1 MAYSGPAV
9 LEVLAGAG
17 TGKTRSVTWVGD
29 MFADYGVTGIYL
41 ALNRSVADE
50 VAGKFTRGNVAGM
63 TVHSLAFRIAGRHPG
78 IAPLLDR
85 VGHRGSVAP
94 WEMAKHFRF
103 RETFTFTAP
112 ADVTRAELTGRDVK
126 PSGKVKSNAMMKAA
140 LATLRQWCATALDA
154 PDDSCVPRPSGMGDE
169 DFHGTYAPRIID
181 LAGWLWT
188 TDICSPWGEL
198 TFTHDYYLKMVSL
211 THPDLSE
218 IFGHGSLLIVDE
230 AQDMRPAMLS
240 ILRDQLGKM
249 RIVAV
254 GDRFQAL
261 YAFTGAVDALPEI
274 ASWPGAQV
282 LPLTQSFR
290 FGPAIA
296 GEANRVLDC
305 LDPDHRGIR
314 LRGLDSLDS
323 AVGTYARTDT
333 AHTPE
338 ADAVLVRTN
347 AAGVGEAGVE
357 QERGRAVCL
366 QVDRDYVTGVMDAVT
381 AVCAGRTPRLAEM
394 KHLKS
399 REQLKSFA
407 RPGGDAPAD
416 LGALIRLGL
425 RKGPAHV
432 TGVLNACVPAD
443 RADVTVTT
451 IHKAKGGQ
459 WGSVRLAVGPD
470 EMIPGVGP
478 RIAGPDESG
487 ELEPE
492 SRTALMLLY
501 VAVTRAQD
509 RLWVPADVDRALD
522 RYITENIR
530 EAAEPTALAG

>member
-1 MAYSGPAV
+1 VTTATPTPTDEQQAILDMAYSGPAV

-211 THPDLSE
+211 T
-218 IFGHGSLLIVDE
+218 F
-230 AQDMRPAMLS
+230 
-240 ILRDQLGKM
+240 LRFSG
-249 RIVAV
+249 
-254 GDRFQAL
+254 
-261 YAFTGAVDALPEI
+261 
-274 ASWPGAQV
+274 
-282 LPLTQSFR
+282 
-290 FGPAIA
+290 
-296 GEANRVLDC
+296 
-305 LDPDHRGIR
+305 
-314 LRGLDSLDS
+314 
-323 AVGTYARTDT
+323 T
-333 AHTPE
+333 AHCSLSTRR
-338 ADAVLVRTN
+338 RTCGRPCCRSSGTSSGRCGSSPS
-347 AAGVGEAGVE
+347 ATGSRRSTRSPVPSTHCRRSR
-357 QERGRAVCL
+357 RGRARRC
-366 QVDRDYVTGVMDAVT
+366 
-381 AVCAGRTPRLAEM
+381 
-394 KHLKS
+394 S
-399 REQLKSFA
+399 R
-407 RPGGDAPAD
+407 
-416 LGALIRLGL
+416 
-425 RKGPAHV
+425 
-432 TGVLNACVPAD
+432 
-443 RADVTVTT
+443 
-451 IHKAKGGQ
+451 
-459 WGSVRLAVGPD
+459 
-470 EMIPGVGP
+470 
-478 RIAGPDESG
+478 
-487 ELEPE
+487 
-492 SRTALMLLY
+492 
-501 VAVTRAQD
+501 
-509 RLWVPADVDRALD
+509 
-522 RYITENIR
+522 
-530 EAAEPTALAG
+530 